1 MATFYTHAEY
11 NRIFGY
17 MFLHKVM
24 SSVLKQV
31 LTQFKKNFKS
41 GDIDVST
48 FKKYIRTEIIVDAT
62 LKTVVGYLYIDTQAL
77 QANEETPASASGGV
91 WARYSFT
98 FNASEA
104 YDFDQAKGDNTI
116 NEKYISW
123 QMIRWLEKGM
133 RLNPD
138 ASYRGNMAQWV
149 RRPAP
154 NGKGTKWVAI
164 PKPWRKVGMFEKT
177 YNYVKTNYADILQR
191 AFKAAGCEVK
201 GVPNGQPKVRRN

>member
-17 MFLHKVM
+17 MFLYKVM

-123 QMIRWLEKGM
+123 
-133 RLNPD
+133 
-138 ASYRGNMAQWV
+138 
-149 RRPAP
+149 
-154 NGKGTKWVAI
+154 
-164 PKPWRKVGMFEKT
+164 
-177 YNYVKTNYADILQR
+177 
-191 AFKAAGCEVK
+191 
-201 GVPNGQPKVRRN
+201 

>member
-1 MATFYTHAEY
+1 MPE
-11 NRIFGY
+11 NRKLY
-17 MFLHKVM
+17 MQIYDYYKELIE
-24 SSVLKQV
+24 
-31 LTQFKKNFKS
+31 S
-41 GDIDVST
+41 G
-48 FKKYIRTEIIVDAT
+48 R
-62 LKTVVGYLYIDTQAL
+62 
-77 QANEETPASASGGV
+77 
-91 WARYSFT
+91 
-98 FNASEA
+98 
-104 YDFDQAKGDNTI
+104 
-116 NEKYISW
+116 
-123 QMIRWLEKGM
+123 LEKGM

-149 RRPAP
+149 RRPAL